1 MFLPK
6 SNCSSHQLCFY
17 PPATL
22 NSPSTTAGPEQ
33 LSIRLLA
40 VAGGTGE
47 KRKATEVLFLA
58 HLDRCRSTHGVDMAD
73 CVFPK
78 DFPDFIAEAPDGD
91 GDRPV
96 RVRGLLS
103 FTRFST
109 ITSSAPPMAMDA
121 ASRLLDAGFPVYLPV
136 ASRLLTEEAAIL
148 EADLPACFAT
158 SCACSCPRCGA
169 APSYARSASLI
180 CAEAVTRSP
189 TLTSAPSCS
198 ITRLCRRACFL
209 RSWKKNREHTR
220 EWRERIE
227 LLELD
232 IREVKQVA
240 YAR

>member
-6 SNCSSHQLCFY
+6 SNCSSHQPCFY

-58 HLDRCRSTHGVDMAD
+58 RLYRCRSTRGVDMAD
-73 CVFPK
+73 RVFPK
-78 DFPDFIAEAPDGD
+78 DFPDFIAEAPGGD

-109 ITSSAPPMAMDA
+109 IASSARPMAMDA

-148 EADLPACFAT
+148 EADLPACSAT
-158 SCACSCPRCGA
+158 SCTCSCPRCGA
-169 APSYARSASLI
+169 APSYTRSASLI
-180 CAEAVTRSP
+180 CTEAVTRSP
-189 TLTSAPSCS
+189 TLTSAPSCA
-198 ITRLCRRACFL
+198 ITRLCRRAWFL
-209 RSWKKNREHTR
+209 RSWKKQRA
-220 EWRERIE
+220 
-227 LLELD
+227 D
-232 IREVKQVA
+232 
-240 YAR
+240 